1 MIKFVK
7 DEENYEV
14 RVTTGDDYEVAGEL
28 AKDEDGVWCFSYEDQ
43 IVAYE
48 DSLEE
53 TEDELKDEFENGKND
68 NMSHYFGSYKYN
80 K

>member
-14 RVTTGDDYEVAGEL
+14 RIMNDDEYEVAGEL
-28 AKDEDGVWCFSYEDQ
+28 VRDEDGTWCFNYEDQ
-43 IVAYE
+43 SIAY
-48 DSLEE
+48 DNDLEE

-68 NMSHYFGSYKYN
+68 NMSYYFGSYKYN